1 MPRDYT
7 PVIKIFDLVPLTD
20 GKRILSITFPS
31 EPLSPTYCRLFWHTP
46 NSCKSRNH
54 QIFYPKNDVTFCI
67 TQIQKQLDKNKA
79 TLMSIAV
86 HENAITIRVKT

>member
-7 PVIKIFDLVPLTD
+7 PVIKVFDLVPLAD

-31 EPLSPTYCRLFWHTP
+31 EPLSPTYCRLFCHTP
-46 NSCKSRNH
+46 NSYKSRNH

-67 TQIQKQLDKNKA
+67 TQIQKELDKNKA

-86 HENAITIRVKT
+86 DKDATTILV